1 MITKSQ
7 LQDGFKF
14 TYGSEIYRLKD
25 PNMASGFYYVINEKD
40 ESSHYVGNVDVIEDE
55 YFTLYTYVMMNRV
68 EIKIYYADCEL
79 AS

>member
-25 PNMASGFYYVINEKD
+25 PNMDRGFYYVINEKD
-40 ESSHYVGNVDVIEDE
+40 DETSHYVGNVEVIEDE

-68 EIKIYYADCEL
+68 DVKVNYSDCYL
-79 AS
+79 